1 MREAFRAVIWL
12 SVFSGVILL
21 LCPEGGVKRVLS
33 VLCTSALA
41 LSILP
46 AVNTLGVEWETE
58 AMEQNWASQQIE
70 AQGAAAGSQLQQ
82 MFIQSEVETY
92 LSDQAVALGIGEL
105 RIRIETRQNTD
116 GFWIPWAS
124 AVEEPLEPWQKDAL
138 GRMLQ
143 EDLGIP
149 PERQNWNEYGLEE

>member
-70 AQGAAAGSQLQQ
+70 AQAKLVDPNCWQNLLHTIRK
-82 MFIQSEVETY
+82 FRTY
-92 LSDQAVALGIGEL
+92 LSDQ
-105 RIRIETRQNTD
+105 
-116 GFWIPWAS
+116 
-124 AVEEPLEPWQKDAL
+124 
-138 GRMLQ
+138 GR
-143 EDLGIP
+143 
-149 PERQNWNEYGLEE
+149 

>member
-1 MREAFRAVIWL
+1 MKEAFRSVIWL

-70 AQGAAAGSQLQQ
+70 AHGAAAGS
-82 MFIQSEVETY
+82 
-92 LSDQAVALGIGEL
+92 
-105 RIRIETRQNTD
+105 RNK
-116 GFWIPWAS
+116 P
-124 AVEEPLEPWQKDAL
+124 
-138 GRMLQ
+138 
-143 EDLGIP
+143 
-149 PERQNWNEYGLEE
+149 NWTTHTCRKVI